1 MKVSSVQCRTDHLA
15 TIHKFE
21 LDRSDRSVCF
31 GHFAQ
36 APAQS
41 SATSGADAA
50 PQDVLTSPDPS
61 LHRHR
66 SECSECSERSADRM
80 AISKPSAGA
89 WPMPWPMPWPMH
101 CRAKCCAKDAG
112 FSLAASCGCST
123 SLRARFPQCSQ
134 CPQCPQCPQRTASW
148 CQLQGASGLVL
159 RCFYQGSVPCP

>member
-21 LDRSDRSVCF
+21 LDRSDRS
-31 GHFAQ
+31 
-36 APAQS
+36 AQS

-89 WPMPWPMPWPMH
+89 WPMPWPMH
-101 CRAKCCAKDAG
+101 CRAKYCAKDAG

-123 SLRARFPQCSQ
+123 SLRARFPQGS
-134 CPQCPQCPQRTASW
+134 QCPQCPQRTASW